1 MNFKLKM
8 RFVILAHFSPSI
20 PPRGVVAIS
29 PLFHFRRK
37 GKYRLLEQRRKFPT
51 SEILKISEALTND
64 ISFYEG
70 VVTCLFAILRFGTRS
85 SQLFFL
91 TFLRLHFI

>member
-1 MNFKLKM
+1 M
-8 RFVILAHFSPSI
+8 RESRNKAVALCPSLTKVEI
-20 PPRGVVAIS
+20 TTQKA
-29 PLFHFRRK
+29 LNDEN
-37 GKYRLLEQRRKFPT
+37 LLELLQVKNVCY
-51 SEILKISEALTND
+51 LKISEALTND